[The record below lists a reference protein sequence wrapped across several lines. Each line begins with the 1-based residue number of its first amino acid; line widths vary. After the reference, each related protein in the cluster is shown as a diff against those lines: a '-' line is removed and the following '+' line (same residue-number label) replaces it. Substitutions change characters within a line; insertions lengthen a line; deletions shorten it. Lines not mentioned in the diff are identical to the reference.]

1 MRVLLSRVRGL
12 FFRKERDLD
21 DEVRFHLE
29 MMADEY
35 RRRGMSDEEARRAA
49 RRQFGGVTQMKEEYR
64 DQQGL
69 PVFEALVQ
77 DVRYGIRTLLRT
89 PGFTAAA
96 LLTLALGI
104 GANTA
109 IFSVVNAV
117 LLRPLPYPHPDR
129 LANLVWRTSGLDNV
143 GFTGSQY
150 LAYRDSL
157 RSVEALT
164 ATVGAGSFNLVSGDR
179 AEFVSGLFISKEYF
193 KVYGVTPMFGG
204 PFLDEHDRTEGPPVL
219 ILSHALWQ
227 RAFGEDPGVVGR
239 TISLG
244 DKPFTILGVM
254 PEAFIPPTRADV
266 FLPLR
271 PSNSGRGGGSNY
283 TVVGRLLPGVTVEQA
298 SAEAAAV
305 YTTVATQQNQEIDH
319 SKRTLAFTDMQ
330 ALNAAPIRPAL
341 LMMLGAVSLLLLIA
355 CANTASLLLARASG
369 RGREIA
375 VRAAL
380 GARRGRIV
388 RQLITESL
396 LLSTLGAGLGLM
408 LAYWSVPALLALT
421 PPEYGLTEDV
431 SIDSTVL
438 AVTIGL
444 ALVTGLVFGL
454 APALTVTRRNLV
466 DAFRDDSGRTTSNK
480 SSALLRRILVT
491 GEVALCMLLL
501 VGAGL
506 LIQTFARLRAVDP
519 GFDPSNLLTAR
530 MSLQGERYAK
540 PDDLNRLYDQGL
552 ERIRRIPG
560 VRAAA
565 VASGIPIERALNLN
579 VDVLDG
585 PKKVERA
592 VVDWRYTTP
601 EYFQAMGIPI
611 VAGRGFTAEDRKGA
625 QPVAVVSQ
633 DFVKRFFDGAN
644 PLGKHIRVFDADGA
658 MEIVGVVADLKE
670 RGLKARPIPVM
681 YVPVAQTHERAIR
694 TTHSY
699 FQVTWIVRADNPDA
713 RLIRQIEDELRAVDS
728 RQPFTAFRT
737 MDEVKGRAIAT
748 ERFQMTLLAAFAGI
762 GLLLSA
768 AGIYGLLAYT
778 VAQRTREFGIRVAL
792 GASRSRLVTS
802 VIRGG
807 AVLAI
812 IGVALGAAGAA
823 ALAKTMQSFVW
834 GVSTLDVST
843 FVSVAFVLIV
853 VAVLA
858 SLVPAMRAVRL
869 DPVKALRE

>member
-1 MRVLLSRVRGL
+1 MRVLLSRVRGF
-12 FFRKERDLD
+12 FFRTERDLD

-35 RRRGMSDEEARRAA
+35 RKRGMSADEALRAA

-69 PVFEALVQ
+69 PVFAALAQ
-77 DVRYGIRTLLRT
+77 DVRYGVRTLLRT

-117 LLRPLPYPHPDR
+117 LLRPLPYPHPER
-129 LANLVWRTSGLDNV
+129 LVNLVWRTPTLDNA

-164 ATVGAGSFNLVSGDR
+164 ATVGAGSFNLVTGDR
-179 AEFVSGLFISKEYF
+179 AEFVGGLFISKEYF
-193 KVYGVTPMFGG
+193 KVYGVTPAFGG
-204 PFLDEHDRTEGPPVL
+204 PFLDEHDRTDGPLVL

-227 RAFGEDPGVVGR
+227 RAFGEDPGVVGK

-244 DKPFTILGVM
+244 DKPYSILGVM
-254 PEAFIPPTRADV
+254 PESFIPPARADV

-271 PSNSGRGGGSNY
+271 PSNSGRGSGSNY
-283 TVVGRLLPGVTVEQA
+283 TVVGRLVAGVSVEQA

-305 YTTVATQQNQEIDH
+305 FTTRAAELKQEVDP
-319 SKRTLAFTDMQ
+319 SKVTLAFTGTQ
-330 ALNAAPIRPAL
+330 ALSAAPIRPAL
-341 LMMLGAVSLLLLIA
+341 LMMLSAVGLLLLIA

-375 VRAAL
+375 LRAAL
-380 GARRGRIV
+380 GARRGRII

-396 LLSTLGAGLGLM
+396 LLSVAGASIGLA

-421 PPEYGLTEDV
+421 PPEYRVTEEV
-431 SIDSTVL
+431 SIDATVL
-438 AVTIGL
+438 AVTMGL
-444 ALVTGLVFGL
+444 ALLTGLVFGL
-454 APALTVTRRNLV
+454 APALTVTRQNLV
-466 DAFRDDSGRTTSNK
+466 DAFRDDSGRTTSSK
-480 SSALLRRILVT
+480 SSAWLRRVLVT

-519 GFDPSNLLTAR
+519 GFDPTNVLTAR

-540 PDDLNRLYDQGL
+540 PEDLNRLYDQGL
-552 ERIRRIPG
+552 ERIRQIPG

-565 VASGIPIERALNLN
+565 VANGIPIERALNLN

-592 VVDWRYTTP
+592 VVDWRYATS

-611 VAGRGFTAEDRKGA
+611 VAGRGFTLEDRLGA

-633 DFVKRFFDGAN
+633 EFVKRFLDGQH
-644 PLGKHIRVFDADGA
+644 PLGKHISVYKADGA
-658 MEIVGVVADLKE
+658 MQIVGVVADLKE
-670 RGLKARPIPVM
+670 GSLKRRPIPVM
-681 YVPVAQTHERAIR
+681 YVPVAQIHEQAIR

-699 FQVTWIVRADNPDA
+699 FQVSWIVRADNPGA
-713 RLIRQIEDELRAVDS
+713 ALIRQIEDALRAVDS

-737 MDEVKGRAIAT
+737 MDEVKGRAVAV

-762 GLLLSA
+762 GLLLAA

-778 VAQRTREFGIRVAL
+778 VAQRTREFGIRLAL
-792 GASRSRLVTS
+792 GASRSRLVVS
-802 VIRGG
+802 VIRSG

-812 IGVALGAAGAA
+812 IGVALGAGAAA
-823 ALAKTMQSFVW
+823 ALAKTMQGFVW

-843 FVSVAFVLIV
+843 FVSVALVL
-853 VAVLA
+853 VAVAILA

-869 DPVKALRE
+869 DPVRALRE

>member
-12 FFRKERDLD
+12 FIRKERDLD
-21 DEVRFHLE
+21 EEVRFHLE

-35 RRRGMSDEEARRAA
+35 RRRGMSDHEALRAA
-49 RRQFGGVTQMKEEYR
+49 RRQFGGITQMKEEYR
-64 DQQGL
+64 DQHGL
-69 PVFEALVQ
+69 PLFEGLAQ

-117 LLRPLPYPHPDR
+117 LLRPLPYPHPER
-129 LANLVWRTSGLDNV
+129 LVNLVWRTPDADNV

-164 ATVGAGSFNLVSGDR
+164 ATVGAGSFNLVSGER
-179 AEFVSGLFISKEYF
+179 AEFVSGVFISKEYF
-193 KVYGVTPMFGG
+193 KVYGVTPTFGG
-204 PFLDEHDRTEGPPVL
+204 PFVDEHDRTGGPLVL
-219 ILSHALWQ
+219 ILSHSLWQ

-239 TISLG
+239 TILLG
-244 DKPFTILGVM
+244 DKPHTIFGVM
-254 PEAFIPPTRADV
+254 PESFVPPARADV

-283 TVVGRLLPGVTVEQA
+283 TVVGRLVPGVTVEQA
-298 SAEAAAV
+298 SAEAAAA
-305 YTTVATQQNQEIDH
+305 YTTVATERKEELDH
-319 SKRTLAFTDMQ
+319 SKRTLAFTDTQ
-330 ALNAAPIRPAL
+330 ALTAAPVRPAL
-341 LMMLGAVSLLLLIA
+341 LMMLGAVGLLLLIA

-388 RQLITESL
+388 RQLITETL
-396 LLSTLGAGLGLM
+396 MLSVAGACLGLV
-408 LAYWSVPALLALT
+408 LAYWAVPALLALT
-421 PPEYGLTEDV
+421 PPEYRVTDDV
-431 SIDSTVL
+431 SIDATVL
-438 AVTIGL
+438 AITMGL

-454 APALTVTRRNLV
+454 APALTVTRQNLV
-466 DAFRDDSGRTTSNK
+466 DAFRDDSGRTTSSK
-480 SSALLRRILVT
+480 SSALLRRVLVT

-519 GFDPSNLLTAR
+519 GFDPTNVLTAR

-540 PDDLNRLYDQGL
+540 PEDLNRLYDQGL

-592 VVDWRYTTP
+592 VVDWRYTTS
-601 EYFQAMGIPI
+601 EYFQAMGIPV
-611 VAGRGFTAEDRKGA
+611 VAGRGFVPEDRLGA
-625 QPVAVVSQ
+625 QPIAVVSQ
-633 DFVKRFFDGAN
+633 EFVKRFFDGQN
-644 PLGKHIRVFDADGA
+644 PLGKHIRVFKADGA
-658 MEIVGVVADLKE
+658 MQIVGVVADLKE
-670 RGLKARPIPVM
+670 RGLKGRPVPVM
-681 YVPVAQTHERAIR
+681 YVPVTQTHEQAVR

-699 FQVTWIVRADNPDA
+699 FQVTWVVRADNTGA
-713 RLIRQIEDELRAVDS
+713 GLIRQIEDEIRAVDS

-737 MDEVKGRAIAT
+737 MDEVKGRAIAM
-748 ERFQMTLLAAFAGI
+748 ERFQMTLLAVFAGI
-762 GLLLSA
+762 GLLLAA
-768 AGIYGLLAYT
+768 AGIYGLLAFT

-792 GASRSRLVTS
+792 GASRSRLVTA
-802 VIRGG
+802 VIRSG
-807 AVLAI
+807 AVLAL
-812 IGVALGAAGAA
+812 IGVALGAVAAA
-823 ALAKTMQSFVW
+823 ALAKTMQAFVW
-834 GVSTLDVST
+834 GVSTLDAST
-843 FVSVAFVLIV
+843 FVAVAIVLIV
-853 VAVLA
+853 VAILA

-869 DPVKALRE
+869 DPVRALRE